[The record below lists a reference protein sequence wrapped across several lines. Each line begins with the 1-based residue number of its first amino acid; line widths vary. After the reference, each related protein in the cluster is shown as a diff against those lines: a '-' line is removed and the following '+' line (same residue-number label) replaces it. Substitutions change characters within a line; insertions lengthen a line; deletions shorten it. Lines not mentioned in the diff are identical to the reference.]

1 VNISQDGLELIK
13 SFESLC
19 LMAYMPTP
27 DDVPTIGYGS
37 TRGVSMGDTCTES
50 EALKML
56 KEDCSEAEG
65 CVSMAVDVELSQNQ
79 FDALVSLVFNIGC
92 GAFRGSTLLKLL
104 NSGDFAAA
112 QQQFGRWNK
121 QAGKVLNGLTRRREA
136 EAELF
141 GG

>member
-1 VNISQDGLELIK
+1 
-13 SFESLC
+13 
-19 LMAYMPTP
+19 
-27 DDVPTIGYGS
+27 
-37 TRGVSMGDTCTES
+37 MGDTCTES
-50 EALKML
+50 EALQML

-65 CVSMAVDVELSQNQ
+65 CVSMAVDVELSQAQ

-104 NSGDFAAA
+104 NAGDYAAA

-121 QAGKVLNGLTRRREA
+121 QAGKVLNGLTRRRKA

-141 GG
+141 GAA